1 MCSSPGGSELLFLC
15 SYSRLLIK
23 GAQFQIPRLSHPNT
37 LSHPPRRLLKFLP
50 DDEVAI
56 GVWLLSVDLRRVNHP
71 RFVECGQQEVTACLG
86 LGPGAPIAGA
96 RSRGQLSGP
105 AESAAGDWLDRH
117 CDAAPI
123 VVHPAAGMTDARLLA
138 GLGADCAY
146 ARRLQA
152 AATSTALRRALASVH
167 NDAASGVSEA
177 LSPVSALEPDTS
189 WRSTTGAPGSCPWA
203 ADGERLLAVRWR
215 ASKDTLTAS
224 PPALGYYRRHPGA
237 RGGQPWAWESLDTL
251 TAGLDPNEVVLSWRG
266 ASGKQVVYSD
276 ACAAGGSA
284 SEENDSAAAG
294 PSAPGPSGA
303 ATARPQ
309 RPAANLCTV
318 VYNLASQRRHAAFP
332 GRLLAVARCG
342 RWALLHDPAR
352 GIVLADLATQGR
364 WPVLGR
370 ERLPQCSTALRA
382 EFSPDSSSALVL
394 LPGCASAPPQAIL
407 LPVEDAASAKPA
419 TAVKLPLPEKAGL
432 VGATFLTR

>member
-1 MCSSPGGSELLFLC
+1 M
-15 SYSRLLIK
+15 
-23 GAQFQIPRLSHPNT
+23 
-37 LSHPPRRLLKFLP
+37 
-50 DDEVAI
+50 
-56 GVWLLSVDLRRVNHP
+56 WLLSVDLRRVNHP

-86 LGPGAPIAGA
+86 LGTGASSTGA
-96 RSRGQLSGP
+96 RPRGQLSGP

-138 GLGADCAY
+138 GLETACSY
-146 ARRLQA
+146 ARRLQTT
-152 AATSTALRRALASVH
+152 ATSTALRQALAS
-167 NDAASGVSEA
+167 AQTEGAGGVSEA
-177 LSPVSALEPDTS
+177 LSPVSVLEPDTS

-215 ASKDTLTAS
+215 ASKNALTAG
-224 PPALGYYRRHPGA
+224 PLALGFYRRDPGTQ
-237 RGGQPWAWESLDTL
+237 GGQPWAWESLDTL
-251 TAGLDPNEVVLSWRG
+251 APGLNPSEVVLSWRG
-266 ASGKQVVYSD
+266 ALGKQVVYSD
-276 ACAAGGSA
+276 ACAAGGLA
-284 SEENDSAAAG
+284 SKENDSAAAG

-303 ATARPQ
+303 AAASAQ

-318 VYNLASQRRHAAFP
+318 VYDLASQRRHTALP
-332 GRLLAVARCG
+332 GRLLALARCG